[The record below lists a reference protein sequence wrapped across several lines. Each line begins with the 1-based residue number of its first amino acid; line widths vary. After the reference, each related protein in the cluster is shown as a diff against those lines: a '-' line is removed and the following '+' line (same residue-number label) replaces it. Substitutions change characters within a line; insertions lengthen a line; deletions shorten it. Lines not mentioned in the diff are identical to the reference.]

1 MSSSGD
7 VAPEA
12 APEPSAETTAKG
24 ALSHWQGMKRILVAT
39 DGSLTATDAVGFAID
54 FASAR
59 DAELIFVHVVPSID
73 FASPLGVDD
82 PAVALPHEPT
92 ERDHALLQEASAVA
106 AEHGV
111 AATSI
116 LLGGSTADEIV
127 GHAESSD
134 VDLVVIGSR
143 GHGAVS
149 SGLLGS
155 VALGVLHAAKQPVL
169 VVRCAVGPHPL
180 AGDP

>member
-7 VAPEA
+7 APSVA
-12 APEPSAETTAKG
+12 APESTTETTATG
-24 ALSHWQGMKRILVAT
+24 ALSHWQEMKRILVAT
-39 DGSLTATDAVGFAID
+39 DGSLTATDAIGFAVD
-54 FASAR
+54 FASTR
-59 DAELIFVHVVPSID
+59 DAELIFVHVVPTID
-73 FASPLGVDD
+73 VLSTFGVDE
-82 PAVALPHEPT
+82 PAVALPHEPS
-92 ERDHALLQEASAVA
+92 ERDLALLQEASAVA

-111 AATSI
+111 EATSI
-116 LLGGSTADEIV
+116 LLGGSTADEIAA
-127 GHAESSD
+127 HAASND
-134 VDLVVIGSR
+134 VDLIIIGSR

-149 SGLLGS
+149 SALLGS